1 MKFNKQ
7 AWSIV
12 KVVLKKIMKILRD
25 WEIICKEEE
34 MRILLSGLELL
45 TQELLK
51 IGNI

>member
-25 WEIICKEEE
+25 WEIICKEE
-34 MRILLSGLELL
+34 MRILLSGQELL
-45 TQELLK
+45 TQEPLK